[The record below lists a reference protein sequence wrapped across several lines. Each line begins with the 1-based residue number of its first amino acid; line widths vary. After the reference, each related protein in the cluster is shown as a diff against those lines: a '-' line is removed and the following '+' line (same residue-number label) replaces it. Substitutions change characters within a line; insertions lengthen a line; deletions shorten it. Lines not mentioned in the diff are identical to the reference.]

1 VSANADMN
9 VPVLVVGGG
18 PAGLMTSLLL
28 ARHRVRSLLVERH
41 PGTSVLPRAAGINV
55 RTMEIFRAIA
65 LDQEVE
71 ANSHDS
77 RGQDFLLEMTTLG
90 GPIVETVPF
99 LSGGDPDA
107 PDSPSPSRFAFCS
120 QDVLEPLLVAG
131 LKRYQ
136 LCEPE
141 FGTELVDFQQD
152 GSGVRAELRERA
164 SGRVRQVRAEYM
176 VAADGA
182 RSHVREAL
190 RIPMRGHD
198 HLTRELNILFEA
210 DLSEAVRGRRA
221 ILHRVTHPMLPG
233 RAIFRNLDG
242 RGHRW
247 TLFLPWFE
255 DASPERCADVIRLY
269 ADDAQLKV
277 DVNAVGE
284 WERATLLVDRFRA
297 GRIFLAGDAAHR
309 LTPSGALGMN
319 TAIQT
324 VHNLAWKLAAVLQG
338 WAGPGLLDSYEAERR
353 LVGGNAVELSYWF
366 SGQHPLAMSRILGHV
381 LGSAYDVGALLPD
394 GTPPPGA
401 ADPVAEYV
409 PSARPGHRAPHRWL
423 MVDGRRISTLD
434 LFDGRF
440 VLLSPSEVWCV
451 AARDVGSALA
461 VPLVAYVINDRG
473 WSDLYEVGPRG
484 AVLVRPDGYV
494 AWRRQEAV
502 ADPRGELSR
511 LLASVLDLGG
521 RRMPAQAGSSA
532 AREAG

>member
-1 VSANADMN
+1 MSANADLN

-28 ARHRVRSLLVERH
+28 AGHGVRSLLVERH
-41 PGTSVLPRAAGINV
+41 PGTSVLPRAVGINV
-55 RTMEIFRAIA
+55 RTMEIFRTLG

-71 ANSHDS
+71 AHSPDS
-77 RGQDFLLEMTTLG
+77 EVRDLLLEMTTLG
-90 GPIVETVPF
+90 GPIVETVPL
-99 LSGGDPDA
+99 LSRGDPRA
-107 PDSPSPSRFAFCS
+107 PDSPSPSRFVFCS
-120 QDVLEPLLVAG
+120 QDLLEPLLVAG

-136 LCEPE
+136 LCELE
-141 FGTELVDFQQD
+141 FGTELVSFQQD
-152 GSGVRAELRERA
+152 DSGVRAELRERA

-210 DLSEAVRGRRA
+210 DLSDAVRDRRA
-221 ILHRVTHPMLPG
+221 IMHRVTHSSLPG
-233 RAIFRNLDG
+233 RGIFRNLDG

-247 TLFLPWFE
+247 SLLLPWF
-255 DASPERCADVIRLY
+255 DDPTPERCADVIRIY
-269 ADDAQLKV
+269 AGDPHLKV
-277 DVNAVGE
+277 DITAVGE
-284 WERATLLVDRFRA
+284 WERATLLADRFRA

-309 LTPSGALGMN
+309 VTPSGALGMN
-319 TAIQT
+319 TAIQS

-338 WAGPGLLDSYEAERR
+338 WAGPALLDSYEAERR
-353 LVGGNAVELSYWF
+353 LVGERTVELSYWL
-366 SGQHPLAMSRILGHV
+366 SGQPPLAMARVLGHV
-381 LGSAYDVGALLPD
+381 LGSAYDAGALVPD
-394 GTPPPGA
+394 GTPPPA
-401 ADPVAEYV
+401 VADPVAVYV

-423 MVDGRRISTLD
+423 TVDNRPISTLD

-440 VLLSPSEVWCV
+440 VLLSPSEVWCT
-451 AARDVGSALA
+451 AARDVGSTLA
-461 VPLVAYVINDRG
+461 VPLAAHVINDRG
-473 WSDLYEVGPRG
+473 WSDLYELGPRG

-494 AWRRQEAV
+494 AWRRLEAV

-532 AREAG
+532 AREVG